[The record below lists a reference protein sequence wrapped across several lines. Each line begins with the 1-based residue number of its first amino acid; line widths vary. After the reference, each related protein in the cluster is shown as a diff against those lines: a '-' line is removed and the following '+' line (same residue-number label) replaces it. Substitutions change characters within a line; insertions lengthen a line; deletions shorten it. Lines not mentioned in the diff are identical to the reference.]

1 MVSPEVVE
9 IEVQSHEQHGGPGGF
24 LRVERY
30 RLRNRREDGSQ
41 SAVYLCD
48 FLGRPKGP
56 DAVVVAL
63 FHRDPAGQVSV
74 LLRRGLR
81 PALWLGRSP
90 EVLPVTETRRL
101 AFTEVV
107 AGIIEAEDQGEDGVR
122 RRAAIEAHEEAGV
135 RVDPASVRFLGAGTF
150 PSPGSMP
157 EKFWLT
163 AAEVADPSAAEVP
176 PTDGSP
182 MEEGARCWWMPL
194 DEAIS
199 ACVRGE
205 IEDCKTELALRR
217 LRDRLGEDDDLTPEV
232 RSGVFQGAPSG

>member
-1 MVSPEVVE
+1 MPNPEIVE
-9 IEVQSHEQHGGPGGF
+9 IEVQSHEQLGGPGGF

-30 RLRNRREDGSQ
+30 RLRNRRDDGSR
-41 SAVYLCD
+41 SREYLCD

-56 DAVVVAL
+56 DAVVVVL
-63 FHRDPAGQVSV
+63 HHRDAAGVVSV
-74 LLRRGLR
+74 LLRKGLR
-81 PALWLGRSP
+81 PALWLGRAP
-90 EVLPVTETRRL
+90 EELPVPEAPRL
-101 AFTEVV
+101 RFTEVV
-107 AGIIEAEDQGEDGVR
+107 AGILEREDVGEDGVR
-122 RRAAIEAHEEAGV
+122 SRAAIEAHEEAGL
-135 RVDPASVRFLGAGTF
+135 RVDPASVEFLGAGTF

-163 AAEVADPSAAEVP
+163 AARVDDPSAAEVP

-194 DEAIS
+194 DEAIA

-217 LRDRLGEDDDLTPEV
+217 LRDALNREG
-232 RSGVFQGAPSG
+232 

>member
-1 MVSPEVVE
+1 MPAPEVVG
-9 IEVQSHEQHGGPGGF
+9 IEVQAHEQLGGPEGF

-30 RLRNRREDGSQ
+30 HLRNRRADGTQ
-41 SAVYLCD
+41 SAEYICD

-56 DAVVVAL
+56 DAVVVVL
-63 FHRDPAGQVSV
+63 YHRDAKGEVSV

-81 PALWLGRSP
+81 PALWLGRP
-90 EVLPVTETRRL
+90 AEELPVSESRRMT
-101 AFTEVV
+101 FTEVV
-107 AGIIEAEDQGEDGVR
+107 AGIIERDDEGEAGVR
-122 RRAAIEAHEEAGV
+122 ERAAVEAFEEAGV
-135 RVDPASVRFLGAGTF
+135 RVDANRVEFLGAGTF

-163 AAEVADPSAAEVP
+163 AAAVADPSVAEVP

-194 DEAIS
+194 NEAID

-217 LRDRLGEDDDLTPEV
+217 LRDQLH
-232 RSGVFQGAPSG
+232 APRDATS

>member
-1 MVSPEVVE
+1 MVSPEVVG
-9 IEVQSHEQHGGPGGF
+9 IEVQSHEQLAGPEGF

-30 RLRNRREDGSQ
+30 RLRNRREDGSR
-41 SAVYLCD
+41 SEAYLCD

-56 DAVVVAL
+56 DAVVVVL
-63 FHRDPAGQVSV
+63 YHRDGGGQLQV

-81 PALWLGRSP
+81 PALWLGRPAELLPIP
-90 EVLPVTETRRL
+90 ETPRMT
-101 AFTEVV
+101 FTEVV
-107 AGIIEAEDQGEDGVR
+107 AGILEREDRGEDGVR

-135 RVDPASVRFLGAGTF
+135 RIDPASVRFLGAGTF

-163 AAEVADPSAAEVP
+163 AAAVEDPDAAEPP

-194 DEAIS
+194 EQAIE

-217 LRDRLGEDDDLTPEV
+217 LKDAY
-232 RSGVFQGAPSG
+232 SGSEIG

>member
-1 MVSPEVVE
+1 MSTPEVVG
-9 IEVQSHEQHGGPGGF
+9 IEVQSHEQLGGPGGF

-30 RLRNRREDGSQ
+30 RLRNRRGDGSL
-41 SAVYLCD
+41 SREYICD

-56 DAVVVAL
+56 DAVVVVL
-63 FHRDPAGQVSV
+63 YHRDAAGQVSV

-81 PALWLGRSP
+81 PALWLGRP
-90 EVLPVTETRRL
+90 ADELPVPESPRMT
-101 AFTEVV
+101 FTEVV
-107 AGIIEAEDQGEDGVR
+107 AGIIERDDEGEDGVR
-122 RRAAIEAHEEAGV
+122 KRAAIEAHEEAGV
-135 RVDPASVRFLGAGTF
+135 HVDPTSVQFLGAGTF

-163 AAEVADPSAAEVP
+163 AAHVDDPSQAELP

-182 MEEGARCWWMPL
+182 MEEGARSWWTPL
-194 DEAIS
+194 DDAIQ

-217 LRDRLGEDDDLTPEV
+217 LRDTLD
-232 RSGVFQGAPSG
+232 

>member
-1 MVSPEVVE
+1 MSTPEVVG
-9 IEVQSHEQHGGPGGF
+9 IEVQSHEQLGGPGGF

-30 RLRNRREDGSQ
+30 RLRNRRGDGSL
-41 SAVYLCD
+41 SREYICD

-56 DAVVVAL
+56 DAVVVVL
-63 FHRDPAGQVSV
+63 YHRDAAGQVSV

-81 PALWLGRSP
+81 PALWLGRP
-90 EVLPVTETRRL
+90 ADELPVPESPRMT
-101 AFTEVV
+101 FTEVV
-107 AGIIEAEDQGEDGVR
+107 AGIIERDDEGEDGVR
-122 RRAAIEAHEEAGV
+122 KRAAIEAHEEAGV
-135 RVDPASVRFLGAGTF
+135 HVDPTSVQFLGAGTF

-163 AAEVADPSAAEVP
+163 AARVDDPSQAELP

-182 MEEGARCWWMPL
+182 MEEGARCWWTPL
-194 DEAIS
+194 DDAIQ

-217 LRDRLGEDDDLTPEV
+217 LRDTL
-232 RSGVFQGAPSG
+232 A